1 MKVGGRFVLIE
12 RPDECIPLCL
22 LHEGRLLGEH
32 HWRYYIHWCWRIW
45 LLRVRLRHPSLLLDS
60 TATSRTRWSC
70 LVYATVHIWVRLN
83 NPLCLIERIQF
94 FAFWSK
100 SELLIIRWS
109 DKWLRQVSIDK
120 FINMITVYVWW
131 STIVSNEKFLRL
143 CYLLQFLVRFHM
155 WSNRNSISILS
166 VKLLVLSTKNP
177 IVARR
182 MHESTALCSS
192 CSIESRVFVSSNFC
206 WSSHSLHALDLD
218 AILVNTWILSQLQWN
233 LIINHVQVSVAR
245 RIAPLLNGNSWA
257 LALPIWGLICTALKG
272 HTVAVVRLP
281 DISQRLRLL

>member
-12 RPDECIPLCL
+12 RPDKCIPLCL

-32 HWRYYIHWCWRIW
+32 HRRYHIHRSWRIW
-45 LLRVRLRHPSLLLDS
+45 LLRVWLRHPSLLLDS

-83 NPLCLIERIQF
+83 YPLSLIERIQF

-109 DKWLRQVSIDK
+109 DKWLGQVSINK
-120 FINMITVYVWW
+120 LINMITVYVWW

-143 CYLLQFLVRFHM
+143 CYLLQFLIRFHM
-155 WSNRNSISILS
+155 WSNRSSISILS
-166 VKLLVLSTKNP
+166 VELLVLGTENS
-177 IVARR
+177 IMARR
-182 MHESTALCSS
+182 MHESTTLCSR
-192 CSIESRVFVSSNFC
+192 CPIESRVFVSSNFC
-206 WSSHSLHALDLD
+206 RSSHGLHTLDLHP
-218 AILVNTWILSQLQWN
+218 ILVNTWILCQLQWN
-233 LIINHVQVSVAR
+233 LIIDHVQVSVAR
-245 RIAPLLNGNSWA
+245 RIASLLNWNSWA
-257 LALPIWGLICTALKG
+257 LALPIGGLICTTLKG